1 MYVWWYYHTLIWWYY
16 HTLIWWYYHTLTKE
30 HPRAKQL
37 TRLPK
42 WGFQALS
49 HLLQKSGHVWY
60 VDSNTRLSNQLTV
73 SNWTNNMEQQTCLL
87 SSAVLATCD
96 SLNGTKLPVCMV
108 HKQTQ
113 LHYLHEATFDKRR
126 FLSHII
132 IVLYTVLLRMCYI
145 NLVTLAPGQ
154 K

>member
-16 HTLIWWYYHTLTKE
+16 HILTKE
-30 HPRAKQL
+30 HPGAEQL

-42 WGFQALS
+42 RGFQALP
-49 HLLQKSGHVWY
+49 HLLRKSGHVWY

-73 SNWTNNMEQQTCLL
+73 SNWTNNIEQQTCLL
-87 SSAVLATCD
+87 SSAVLATRD
-96 SLNGTKLPVCMV
+96 SLNGTKLPACMV

-132 IVLYTVLLRMCYI
+132 IVLYTVLLRTCYI
-145 NLVTLAPGQ
+145 NLVKLAPGQ